1 MARAPAFMNYVSKP
15 DRYDEAFDVEG
26 RPRGHWER
34 LALAARRAS
43 RTVLTRRAQTIR
55 RAVEQHGVT
64 YNIYG
69 DPQGADRPWEVDV
82 LPFVIGQEE
91 WHFLANA
98 IEQRARLLNGVLA
111 DLYGENRLLSEG
123 LIPPAIIHGHNNYLW
138 PCRGIEPRGKTYL
151 HLYACDLARSP
162 DGRWWVINDRT
173 QGPSGAGYALQN
185 RLIVTPLYEN
195 IFRSL
200 GVQRLAN
207 FFRTLQ
213 QQLAALATTD
223 GEPPVVA
230 LLSAGP
236 YNETYF
242 EHVLLARYL
251 GYPLVEGSD
260 LTVRDNRVYLKT
272 LQGLKRVHVLLR
284 RLDDEYCDPASLRT
298 DSTLGVAGLLSA
310 ARGGN
315 IVIANALGSGVLES
329 PALAGFLPAICDRL
343 LAEPLRLPSVAT
355 WWCGEGPALEHA
367 ISHLRE
373 LVIKPAFPS
382 MKLEPTFGHTLDRAG
397 QETLAERMR
406 ATPHAFVAQEWVRLS
421 QAPTWSTERQ
431 QFEPRV
437 VGLRLYA
444 TANGDGYDVMPGGL
458 ARIAPESA
466 TEVITMQ
473 RGGSSKDVWVLG
485 DGGTPW
491 HSLLLPR
498 LGARHIVRGGFYS
511 PSRAVENLFWM
522 GRYSARVENVGRLLR
537 ATAQRLTESDPAH
550 LAIVK
555 VLTALADKAR
565 LREVATAPASGQ
577 PAKKKPPAG
586 ATPEWVIAA
595 AGDPSLLNGIPA
607 NTARLFYC
615 ATQLRDRMSVDHWRT
630 VQRLARAH
638 EPVPQNL
645 EAALTILDSVI
656 SACTALAGY
665 AFDDMTRDDAWQFLV
680 IGRQLERMAFLS
692 SVTIQ
697 ILGFAE
703 EDREAVLGALLEIG
717 NINMTYRARYQRQ
730 PELLP
735 LLDLLVLDELNP
747 HSICFQLAALSG
759 QLDLIKTRLGF
770 EPVNNPRSLLQT
782 LRGFDLSYL
791 EDLRESQA
799 DPLSALLA
807 ACERAAYGISDEL
820 TQRFFVHAG
829 ERPQTSVAA

>member
-1 MARAPAFMNYVSKP
+1 VA
-15 DRYDEAFDVEG
+15 
-26 RPRGHWER
+26 
-34 LALAARRAS
+34 
-43 RTVLTRRAQTIR
+43 
-55 RAVEQHGVT
+55 
-64 YNIYG
+64 
-69 DPQGADRPWEVDV
+69 
-82 LPFVIGQEE
+82 
-91 WHFLANA
+91 
-98 IEQRARLLNGVLA
+98 QRARLLNKVLA
-111 DLYGENRLLSEG
+111 DLYVGGRLLAEG
-123 LIPPAIIHGHNNYLW
+123 MIPPAIIHGHHNYLW
-138 PCRGIEPRGKTYL
+138 PCRGIEPPGGVYL

-162 DGRWWVINDRT
+162 NGHWWVIGDRT

-195 IFRSL
+195 IFRAI
-200 GVQRLAN
+200 GVQRLAS

-213 QQLAALATTD
+213 QQLAAIAPTD
-223 GEPPVVA
+223 DEAPLVA
-230 LLSAGP
+230 LLTPGP

-242 EHVLLARYL
+242 EQIFLARYL

-260 LTVRDNRVYLKT
+260 LTVRENRVYLKT
-272 LQGLKRVHVLLR
+272 LQGLKRVHALLR
-284 RLDDEYCDPASLRT
+284 RLDDEYCDPAALRT
-298 DSTLGVAGLLSA
+298 DSTLGVAGLISA
-310 ARGGN
+310 ARAGN
-315 IVIANALGSGVLES
+315 VVIANALGSGVLES
-329 PALAGFLPAICDRL
+329 PALTGFLPSICQAL
-343 LAEPLRLPSVAT
+343 LGEPLALPSVAS
-355 WWCGEGPALEHA
+355 WWCGEAPALEHA
-367 ISHLRE
+367 ISHLPE

-382 MKLEPTFGHTLDRAG
+382 MKLEPTFGHVLDRAG
-397 QETLAERMR
+397 RETLAERMR

-421 QAPTWSTERQ
+421 QAPTWSTEKQ

-444 TANGDGYDVMPGGL
+444 TASGDNYEVMPGGL
-458 ARIAPESA
+458 ARVAPESA

-485 DGGTPW
+485 DGATPW
-491 HSLLLPR
+491 QSLLLPR
-498 LGARHIVRGGFYS
+498 LGARHLVRGGFYS

-522 GRYSARVENVGRLLR
+522 GRYGARVENVGRLLR
-537 ATAQRLTESDPAH
+537 ATAQRLTESDPSH
-550 LAIVK
+550 LATVK
-555 VLTALADKAR
+555 ILTALADKAR
-565 LREVATAPASGQ
+565 LGEVASAPASGQ
-577 PAKKKPPAG
+577 AAKKKPPAG

-595 AGDPSLLNGIPA
+595 AGDPSLLNCIPA

-630 VQRLARAH
+630 VQRLAHVH

-656 SACTALAGY
+656 PACTALAGY

-680 IGRQLERMAFLS
+680 IGRQLERMTFLS
-692 SVTIQ
+692 SVTVQ
-697 ILGFAE
+697 ILGLAE

-717 NINMTYRARYQRQ
+717 NISMTYRARYQRQ

-735 LLDLLVLDELNP
+735 LLDLLLLDELNP

-770 EPVNNPRSLLQT
+770 EPLNNPRSLLQA

-791 EDLRESQA
+791 EELRESQA
-799 DPLSALLA
+799 EPLSALLA

>member
-1 MARAPAFMNYVSKP
+1 MAYTPAFMNYTPRP
-15 DRYDEAFDVEG
+15 DRYDEVFDAEG

-34 LALAARRAS
+34 LALAAHRAS
-43 RTVLTRRAQTIR
+43 RAALTRRAQTIR
-55 RAVEQHGVT
+55 RAIEQHGVT

-82 LPFVIGQEE
+82 LPFVIGKEE

-98 IEQRARLLNGVLA
+98 IEQRARVLNRVLA
-111 DLYGENRLLSEG
+111 DLYGENRLLREG

-230 LLSAGP
+230 LLTAGP

-260 LTVRDNRVYLKT
+260 LTVRDSRVYLKT

-284 RLDDEYCDPASLRT
+284 RLDDEYCDPAALRT

-310 ARGGN
+310 ARDGN

-343 LAEPLRLPSVAT
+343 LGEPLRLPSVAT
-355 WWCGEGPALEHA
+355 WWCGEAPALEHA
-367 ISHLRE
+367 ISHLPE

-397 QETLAERMR
+397 QEALAERMR

-421 QAPTWSTERQ
+421 QAPTWSTEKQ

-444 TANGDGYDVMPGGL
+444 TANGNGYDVMPGGL
-458 ARIAPESA
+458 ARIAPESS

-485 DGGTPW
+485 DGPTPW

-498 LGARHIVRGGFYS
+498 LGARHVVRGGFYS

-522 GRYSARVENVGRLLR
+522 GRYGARVENVGRLLR

-555 VLTALADKAR
+555 ILTALADKAR
-565 LREVATAPASGQ
+565 LREVASAPASGQ
-577 PAKKKPPAG
+577 VAKKKPSAG

-595 AGDPSLLNGIPA
+595 TGNPSLLNGIPA
-607 NTARLFYC
+607 NTGRLFYC

-697 ILGFAE
+697 ILGLDE

-717 NINMTYRARYQRQ
+717 NISMTYRARYQRQ

-770 EPVNNPRSLLQT
+770 EPLNNPRSLLQA

-791 EDLRESQA
+791 EDLCESQA
-799 DPLSALLA
+799 EPLSPLLA

-829 ERPQTSVAA
+829 EHPQTSVAA

>member
-1 MARAPAFMNYVSKP
+1 MARAPTFMNYVPKP

-26 RPRGHWER
+26 RPRRHWER
-34 LALAARRAS
+34 LALAAYRAS
-43 RTVLTRRAQTIR
+43 RAALTRRAQTIR

-82 LPFVIGQEE
+82 LPFVIGKEE

-98 IEQRARLLNGVLA
+98 IEQRARVLNQVLA

-213 QQLAALATTD
+213 QQLAALALTD
-223 GEPPVVA
+223 GEPPMVA
-230 LLSAGP
+230 LLTAGP

-242 EHVLLARYL
+242 EHVFLARYL

-284 RLDDEYCDPASLRT
+284 RLDDEYCDPAALRT

-310 ARGGN
+310 ARAGN

-329 PALAGFLPAICDRL
+329 PALSGFVPAICDRL
-343 LAEPLRLPSVAT
+343 LGEPLRLPSVAT
-355 WWCGEGPALEHA
+355 WWCGEAPALQYA
-367 ISHLRE
+367 ISHLPE
-373 LVIKPAFPS
+373 LVIKPAFPA
-382 MKLEPTFGHTLDRAG
+382 MKLEPTFGHALDSAG
-397 QETLAERMR
+397 QEALAERMR

-421 QAPTWSTERQ
+421 QAPTWSAEKQ

-444 TANGDGYDVMPGGL
+444 TANGGGYEVMPGGL

-485 DGGTPW
+485 DGTMPW
-491 HSLLLPR
+491 QSLLLPR

-522 GRYSARVENVGRLLR
+522 GRYGARVENVGRLLR
-537 ATAQRLTESDPAH
+537 ATAQRLTESDPSQ
-550 LAIVK
+550 LATVK
-555 VLTALADKAR
+555 ILTALADNAH
-565 LREVATAPASGQ
+565 LREVASAPASSQ
-577 PAKKKPPAG
+577 TAKKKPPPG
-586 ATPEWVIAA
+586 ATTEWVIAA
-595 AGDPSLLNGIPA
+595 VGDPAVLNGIAA

-630 VQRLARAH
+630 VQRLVRAH

-645 EAALTILDSVI
+645 EAALTILDNVI
-656 SACTALAGY
+656 PACTALAGY

-680 IGRQLERMAFLS
+680 IGRQIERMAFLS

-697 ILGFAE
+697 ILGLAD

-717 NINMTYRARYQRQ
+717 NISMTYRARYQRQ

-735 LLDLLVLDELNP
+735 VLDLLVLDELNP
-747 HSICFQLAALSG
+747 HSICFQLAALTG

-770 EPVNNPRSLLQT
+770 EPLNNPRSLLQA

-791 EDLRESQA
+791 QDLRESDA
-799 DPLSALLA
+799 EPLSALLA
-807 ACERAAYGISDEL
+807 ACARAAYGISDEL

>member
-1 MARAPAFMNYVSKP
+1 MNYVP
-15 DRYDEAFDVEG
+15 NPERYDEAFDAEG

-34 LALAARRAS
+34 LALAAHRAS
-43 RTVLTRRAQTIR
+43 RAALTRRAQTIR
-55 RAVEQHGVT
+55 RAIEQHGVT

-69 DPQGADRPWEVDV
+69 DPKGADRPWEVDV
-82 LPFVIGQEE
+82 LPFVIGKEE

-98 IEQRARLLNGVLA
+98 IAQRARVLNRVMA
-111 DLYGENRLLSEG
+111 DLYGENRLLGEG

-138 PCRGIEPRGKTYL
+138 PCRGIEPRGQTFL
-151 HLYACDLARSP
+151 HIYACDLARSP

-213 QQLAALATTD
+213 HQLAALAPTD
-223 GEPPVVA
+223 GEPPMVA
-230 LLSAGP
+230 LLTAGP

-242 EHVLLARYL
+242 EHVFLARYL

-284 RLDDEYCDPASLRT
+284 RLDDEYCDPAALRT
-298 DSTLGVAGLLSA
+298 DSTLGVAGLISA
-310 ARGGN
+310 ARAGTV
-315 IVIANALGSGVLES
+315 VIANAVGSGVLES
-329 PALAGFLPAICDRL
+329 PALSGFLPAICDRL
-343 LAEPLRLPSVAT
+343 LGEPLKLPSVAT
-355 WWCGEGPALEHA
+355 WWCGEAPALEYA
-367 ISHLRE
+367 ISHLPE

-397 QETLAERMR
+397 QEALAERMR

-421 QAPTWSTERQ
+421 QAPTWSTEKQ

-444 TANGDGYDVMPGGL
+444 TADGDGYEVMPGGL

-522 GRYSARVENVGRLLR
+522 GRYGARVENVGRLLR
-537 ATAQRLTESDPAH
+537 ATAQRLTESDPSH
-550 LAIVK
+550 LATVK
-555 VLTALADKAR
+555 ILTALADNAR
-565 LREVATAPASGQ
+565 LREVAAAVSGQ
-577 PAKKKPPAG
+577 AAKKKPPLG
-586 ATPEWVIAA
+586 APEWVIAA
-595 AGDPSLLNGIPA
+595 AADPAVLNGIPA
-607 NTARLFYC
+607 NTGRLFYC

-638 EPVPQNL
+638 ETVAQNL
-645 EAALTILDSVI
+645 EAALTIFDSVI
-656 SACTALAGY
+656 PACTALAGY

-680 IGRQLERMAFLS
+680 IGRQIERMAFLS

-697 ILGFAE
+697 ILGLDE
-703 EDREAVLGALLEIG
+703 EDGEAVLGALLEIG
-717 NINMTYRARYQRQ
+717 NISMTYRARYQRQ

-735 LLDLLVLDELNP
+735 VLDLLLLDELNP
-747 HSICFQLAALSG
+747 HSICFQLAALTG

-770 EPVNNPRSLLQT
+770 EPLNNPRSLLQA

-791 EDLRESQA
+791 EDLRESEVE
-799 DPLSALLA
+799 PLSALLA
-807 ACERAAYGISDEL
+807 ACARAAYGISDEL

>member
-1 MARAPAFMNYVSKP
+1 MARTAALMNYVPKP
-15 DRYDEAFDVEG
+15 DRYDEAFDAEG
-26 RPRGHWER
+26 RPRSHWER
-34 LALAARRAS
+34 LALAAHRAS
-43 RTVLTRRAQTIR
+43 RAALTRRAQTIR
-55 RAVEQHGVT
+55 RTVEQYGVT

-69 DPQGADRPWEVDV
+69 DPKGADRPWEVDV
-82 LPFVIGQEE
+82 LPFVIGKEE
-91 WHFLANA
+91 WHSLASA
-98 IEQRARLLNGVLA
+98 IAQRARVLNRVLA

-138 PCRGIEPRGKTYL
+138 PCRGIEPRDGTFL

-173 QGPSGAGYALQN
+173 QAPSGAGYALQN

-213 QQLAALATTD
+213 QQLTALAPAD
-223 GEPPVVA
+223 GEPPRVA
-230 LLSAGP
+230 LLTAGP

-242 EHVLLARYL
+242 EHVFLARYL
-251 GYPLVEGSD
+251 GYSLVEGSD

-284 RLDDEYCDPASLRT
+284 RLDDEYCDPATLRT
-298 DSTLGVAGLLSA
+298 DSTLGVAGLVSA
-310 ARGGN
+310 AREGTV
-315 IVIANALGSGVLES
+315 VIANALGSGVLES
-329 PALAGFLPAICDRL
+329 PALSGFLPAICDRL
-343 LAEPLRLPSVAT
+343 LGEPLRLPSVAT
-355 WWCGEGPALEHA
+355 WWCGEAPALQYA
-367 ISHLRE
+367 ISHLPE

-382 MKLEPTFGHTLDRAG
+382 VKLEPTFGHTLDRAA
-397 QETLAERMR
+397 QEALAERVR

-421 QAPTWSTERQ
+421 QAPTWSTEKQ

-444 TANGDGYDVMPGGL
+444 TANGDGYEVMPGGL

-498 LGARHIVRGGFYS
+498 LGARHIIRGGFYS

-522 GRYSARVENVGRLLR
+522 GRYGARVENVARLLR
-537 ATAQRLTESDPAH
+537 ATGQRLTESDPSQ
-550 LAIVK
+550 LATVK
-555 VLTALADKAR
+555 ILTALSDSAR
-565 LREVATAPASGQ
+565 LRETASTPATGHAVKKRPASSA
-577 PAKKKPPAG
+577 P
-586 ATPEWVIAA
+586 TEWVIAA
-595 AGDPSLLNGIPA
+595 AGDPSVLNGVPA
-607 NTARLFYC
+607 NTTRLFYC

-656 SACTALAGY
+656 PACTALAGY

-697 ILGFAE
+697 ILGLAE

-717 NINMTYRARYQRQ
+717 NISMTYRARYQRQ

-770 EPVNNPRSLLQT
+770 EALNHPRSLLQA

-791 EDLRESQA
+791 EELRESQA
-799 DPLSALLA
+799 EPLSALLA

>member
-1 MARAPAFMNYVSKP
+1 MNYVPTP
-15 DRYDEAFDVEG
+15 DRYDEAFEPDG

-34 LALAARRAS
+34 LALAAHRAS
-43 RTVLTRRAQTIR
+43 RAALTRRAQTIR

-82 LPFVIGQEE
+82 LPFVIGRDE

-98 IEQRARLLNGVLA
+98 IEQRARVLNRMLA
-111 DLYGENRLLSEG
+111 DLYGENRLLSAG

-138 PCRGIEPRGKTYL
+138 PCRGIEPRGGTYL

-207 FFRTLQ
+207 FCRTLQ
-213 QQLAALATTD
+213 QQLSALAPTD
-223 GEPPVVA
+223 GEPPMVA
-230 LLSAGP
+230 LLTAGP

-242 EHVLLARYL
+242 EHVFLARYL

-260 LTVRDNRVYLKT
+260 LTVRENRVYLKT

-284 RLDDEYCDPASLRT
+284 RLDDEYCDPAALRT
-298 DSTLGVAGLLSA
+298 DSTLGVAGLISA
-310 ARGGN
+310 ARAGTV
-315 IVIANALGSGVLES
+315 VIANALGSGVLES
-329 PALAGFLPAICDRL
+329 PALSGFLPAICERL
-343 LAEPLRLPSVAT
+343 LGEKLRLPSVAT
-355 WWCGEGPALEHA
+355 WWCGEAPALEYA
-367 ISHLRE
+367 ISHLPE

-421 QAPTWSTERQ
+421 QAPTWSTEKQ

-444 TANGDGYDVMPGGL
+444 TANGDGYEVMPGGL

-485 DGGTPW
+485 DGTTPW
-491 HSLLLPR
+491 QSLLLPR

-522 GRYSARVENVGRLLR
+522 GRYGARVENVGRLLR
-537 ATAQRLTESDPAH
+537 ATAQRLTESDPSH
-550 LAIVK
+550 LATVK
-555 VLTALADKAR
+555 ILTALADTAR
-565 LREVATAPASGQ
+565 LREVAPASGR
-577 PAKKKPPAG
+577 AGKKKTKAG
-586 ATPEWVIAA
+586 AAPEWVVAA
-595 AGDPSLLNGIPA
+595 AGDSSVLHGIPA

-615 ATQLRDRMSVDHWRT
+615 ATQLRDRMSADHWRT
-630 VQRLARAH
+630 VQQLARAH
-638 EPVPQNL
+638 ESVPQNL

-656 SACTALAGY
+656 PACTALAGY

-680 IGRQLERMAFLS
+680 IGRQLERMGFLS
-692 SVTIQ
+692 SVVIQ
-697 ILGFAE
+697 ILGLAE
-703 EDREAVLGALLEIG
+703 EDREAVLGAALEIG
-717 NINMTYRARYQRQ
+717 NISMTYRARYQRQ

-735 LLDLLVLDELNP
+735 VLDLLLLDELNP
-747 HSICFQLAALSG
+747 HSICFQLAALTG

-770 EPVNNPRSLLQT
+770 EPLNHPRSLLQA
-782 LRGFDLSYL
+782 LRGFDLAYL
-791 EDLRESQA
+791 EELSESQA
-799 DPLSALLA
+799 GPLSALLA
-807 ACERAAYGISDEL
+807 ACERAAYGVSDEL

>member
-1 MARAPAFMNYVSKP
+1 MARAPAFMKYVPKP
-15 DRYDEAFDVEG
+15 DRYDEAFDAEG

-34 LALAARRAS
+34 LALAAHRAS
-43 RTVLTRRAQTIR
+43 RAALARRAQTIR

-69 DPQGADRPWEVDV
+69 DPQGTDRPWEVDV
-82 LPFVIGQEE
+82 LPFVIGKEE
-91 WHFLANA
+91 WRFLAHA
-98 IEQRARLLNGVLA
+98 IEQRARVLNRVMA

-213 QQLAALATTD
+213 QQLAALAPTD
-223 GEPPVVA
+223 GEPPMVA
-230 LLSAGP
+230 LLTAGP

-284 RLDDEYCDPASLRT
+284 RLDDEYCDPAALRA

-310 ARGGN
+310 ARAGH

-329 PALAGFLPAICDRL
+329 PALSGFLPAICDRL
-343 LAEPLRLPSVAT
+343 LGEPLRLPSVAT
-355 WWCGEGPALEHA
+355 WWCGEAPALEYA
-367 ISHLRE
+367 ISHLPE

-382 MKLEPTFGHTLDRAG
+382 MKLEPTFGHTLDRADR
-397 QETLAERMR
+397 ETLAERMR

-421 QAPTWSTERQ
+421 QAPTWSTEKQ
-431 QFEPRV
+431 QFESRV

-444 TANGDGYDVMPGGL
+444 TASGDGYEVMPGGL

-485 DGGTPW
+485 DGTAPW

-498 LGARHIVRGGFYS
+498 LGARHIVRAGFYS

-522 GRYSARVENVGRLLR
+522 GRYGARVENVGRLLR

-555 VLTALADKAR
+555 ILTALADKAR
-565 LREVATAPASGQ
+565 LREVAPAPAPGQ
-577 PAKKKPPAG
+577 AAKKKPPAG
-586 ATPEWVIAA
+586 AAPDWVIAA

-645 EAALTILDSVI
+645 EASLTILDSVI

-680 IGRQLERMAFLS
+680 IGRQVERMAFLS

-697 ILGFAE
+697 ILGLAE
-703 EDREAVLGALLEIG
+703 EDRDAVLDALLEIG
-717 NINMTYRARYQRQ
+717 NIGMTYRARYQRQ

-735 LLDLLVLDELNP
+735 LLDLLLLDELNP

-770 EPVNNPRSLLQT
+770 EPLNNPRSLLQA

-799 DPLSALLA
+799 GPLSALLA

>member
-1 MARAPAFMNYVSKP
+1 MNYVPTP
-15 DRYDEAFDVEG
+15 DRYDEAFDADG

-34 LALAARRAS
+34 LALAAHRAS
-43 RTVLTRRAQTIR
+43 RAALNRRAQTIR

-82 LPFVIGQEE
+82 LPFVIGKDE

-98 IEQRARLLNGVLA
+98 IEQRARLLNRVLA
-111 DLYGENRLLSEG
+111 DLYGENRLLISG

-138 PCRGIEPRGKTYL
+138 PCRGIKPPGGSYL

-207 FFRTLQ
+207 FFRALQ
-213 QQLAALATTD
+213 QQLSALAPTD
-223 GEPPVVA
+223 GEPPMVA
-230 LLSAGP
+230 LLTAGP

-242 EHVLLARYL
+242 EHVFLARYL

-260 LTVRDNRVYLKT
+260 LTVRENRVYLKT

-284 RLDDEYCDPASLRT
+284 RLDDEYCDPAALRT
-298 DSTLGVAGLLSA
+298 DSTLGVAGLISA
-310 ARGGN
+310 ARAGTV
-315 IVIANALGSGVLES
+315 VIANALGSGVLES
-329 PALAGFLPAICDRL
+329 PALSGFLPAICERL
-343 LAEPLRLPSVAT
+343 LGEPLRLPSVAT
-355 WWCGEGPALEHA
+355 WWCGEAPALEYA
-367 ISHLRE
+367 ISHLPE

-382 MKLEPTFGHTLDRAG
+382 MKLEPTFGHTLDPAG
-397 QETLAERMR
+397 QDVMAQRMR
-406 ATPHAFVAQEWVRLS
+406 DTPHAFVAQEWVRLS
-421 QAPTWSTERQ
+421 QAPTWSTEKQR
-431 QFEPRV
+431 FEPRV

-444 TANGDGYDVMPGGL
+444 TANGDGYEVMPGGL

-466 TEVITMQ
+466 EVITMQ

-485 DGGTPW
+485 DGATPW

-498 LGARHIVRGGFYS
+498 LGARHLMRGGFYS

-522 GRYSARVENVGRLLR
+522 GRYGARVENIGRLLR
-537 ATAQRLTESDPAH
+537 ATAQRLTESDPAQ
-550 LAIVK
+550 LATVK
-555 VLTALADKAR
+555 VLTALADNAG
-565 LREVATAPASGQ
+565 LREVASNPASSRA
-577 PAKKKPPAG
+577 AKKKIPAG
-586 ATPEWVIAA
+586 ATTDWVIAA
-595 AGDPSLLNGIPA
+595 AGNPSVLNGIPA

-615 ATQLRDRMSVDHWRT
+615 ATQLRDRMSADHWRT

-638 EPVPQNL
+638 ESVPQNL
-645 EAALTILDSVI
+645 EMAFMILDSVI
-656 SACTALAGY
+656 PASTALAGY

-680 IGRQLERMAFLS
+680 IGRQLERIGFLT

-697 ILGFAE
+697 LLGLAE
-703 EDREAVLGALLEIG
+703 EDREAVLGAILEIG
-717 NINMTYRARYQRQ
+717 NISMTYRARYQRQ
-730 PELLP
+730 PEILP
-735 LLDLLVLDELNP
+735 VLDLLLLDELNP
-747 HSICFQLAALSG
+747 HSICFQLAALNG

-770 EPVNNPRSLLQT
+770 EPLNSPRSLLQT
-782 LRGFDLSYL
+782 LRGFDLSCL
-791 EDLRESQA
+791 EEAGESRVE
-799 DPLSALLA
+799 PLAALLA
-807 ACERAAYGISDEL
+807 ACRRATFGISDEL